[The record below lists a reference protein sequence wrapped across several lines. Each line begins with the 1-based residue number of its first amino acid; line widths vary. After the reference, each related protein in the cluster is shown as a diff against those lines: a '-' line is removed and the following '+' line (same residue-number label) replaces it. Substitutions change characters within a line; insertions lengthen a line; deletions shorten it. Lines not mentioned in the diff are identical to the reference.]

1 MTHGYRTYDYLTYC
15 NYRVNI
21 RTKKWLSAQN
31 LDKSINHLFRSV
43 DGLCF
48 GSQYYYTVSL
58 TSWGILM
65 LYLGF
70 TTMIR
75 AEYNPFAD
83 PTLIYWTF
91 GLPMLAFP
99 FRYLLGYLSQKVGL
113 WKVTGDDRITVDIGT
128 INRLDSANNMK
139 RLLKNITTNPFRNK
153 FILVNREWLVN
164 NLASI
169 LGGRQYGQR

>member
-1 MTHGYRTYDYLTYC
+1 
-15 NYRVNI
+15 
-21 RTKKWLSAQN
+21 
-31 LDKSINHLFRSV
+31 
-43 DGLCF
+43 
-48 GSQYYYTVSL
+48 
-58 TSWGILM
+58 M

-75 AEYNPFAD
+75 ASYNPFAD
-83 PTLIYWTF
+83 PTLLYFAI
-91 GLPMLAFP
+91 GVP
-99 FRYLLGYLSQKVGL
+99 FIAIPFSVVLKYLSNAVGL

-164 NLASI
+164 NLAGI
-169 LGGRQYGQR
+169 LGGRSFG